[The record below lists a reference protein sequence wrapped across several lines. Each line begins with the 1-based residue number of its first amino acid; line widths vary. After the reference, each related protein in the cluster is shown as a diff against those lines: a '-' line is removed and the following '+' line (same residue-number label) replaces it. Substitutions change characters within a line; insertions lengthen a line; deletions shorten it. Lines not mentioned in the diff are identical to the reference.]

1 MTGEGVPV
9 ASSRTA
15 AGGAAGPRARAVAA
29 PRVRAVAAGAAVL
42 TVLAGLG
49 VRAFTDGDLAK
60 YAGDALYTVL
70 VCALV
75 AVIAPGA
82 RPVVRAGAALAFSWA
97 VELLQLTGV
106 PADLSR
112 HSTVARLVLGST
124 FNAPD
129 LFWYAVGA
137 GFAWAVSAVAG
148 SATTS
153 AGCAPRTSAS
163 R

>member
-1 MTGEGVPV
+1 MTGD
-9 ASSRTA
+9 
-15 AGGAAGPRARAVAA
+15 GGAAAPSRRAPRAVAA
-29 PRVRAVAAGAAVL
+29 LRVRAVAAGAAAL

-49 VRAFTDGDLAK
+49 VRAFADGDLAK

-70 VCALV
+70 VCALA

-82 RPVVRAGAALAFSWA
+82 RPVARAGAALAFSWA

-112 HSTVARLVLGST
+112 HSAVARLVLGST

-129 LFWYAVGA
+129 LFWYVVGA
-137 GFAWAVSAVAG
+137 GFAWAVSAPSG

>member
-1 MTGEGVPV
+1 MTGEGAPV
-9 ASSRTA
+9 ASCRKA
-15 AGGAAGPRARAVAA
+15 ARGAAGPRARA
-29 PRVRAVAAGAAVL
+29 RAVAAGAAVL

-49 VRAFTDGDLAK
+49 VRAFADGDLAK

-70 VCALV
+70 VCALA

-112 HSTVARLVLGST
+112 HSAVARLVLGST

-137 GFAWAVSAVAG
+137 GFAWAVSAVSAVAG
-148 SATTS
+148 SGSTS

>member
-1 MTGEGVPV
+1 MTGGGGPAAV
-9 ASSRTA
+9 SRTA
-15 AGGAAGPRARAVAA
+15 PRA
-29 PRVRAVAAGAAVL
+29 RAVAAGAAVL

-49 VRAFTDGDLAK
+49 VRAFMDGDLAK

-70 VCALV
+70 ICALV
-75 AVIAPGA
+75 AVLAPGA
-82 RPVVRAGAALAFSWA
+82 RPVVKAGTALAFSWA

-112 HSTVARLVLGST
+112 HSAVARLVLGST

-137 GFAWAVSAVAG
+137 GFAWAVTAL
-148 SATTS
+148 ATS
-153 AGCAPRTSAS
+153 DGCVPRTSAS

>member
-1 MTGEGVPV
+1 MREDDVPT

-15 AGGAAGPRARAVAA
+15 ARAAAGLRARAT
-29 PRVRAVAAGAAVL
+29 AAGAAVL

-49 VRAFTDGDLAK
+49 VRAFADGDLAK

-70 VCALV
+70 VCALA

-82 RPVVRAGAALAFSWA
+82 RPVAKAGAGLAFSWA

-112 HSTVARLVLGST
+112 HSAVARLVLGST

-129 LFWYAVGA
+129 LFWYVVGA
-137 GFAWAVSAVAG
+137 GFAWAVLAVAE
-148 SATTS
+148 SATGS